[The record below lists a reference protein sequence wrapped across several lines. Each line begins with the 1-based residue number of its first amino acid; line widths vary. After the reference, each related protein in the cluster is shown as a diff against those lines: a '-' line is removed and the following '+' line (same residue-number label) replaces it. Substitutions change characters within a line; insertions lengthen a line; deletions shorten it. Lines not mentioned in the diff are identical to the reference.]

1 MPTALITGVSRG
13 LGKELARQYAADGWK
28 VIGTERKDM
37 DMTDVA
43 QIRRFAA
50 KLKGEPIDLLFCNA
64 GISGSRAW
72 RPAASTSTRGRKC
85 CASTCSGR
93 PRSPRRCSTTWPP
106 AEKDH
111 RDDVEPARLDQRVE
125 RHDPA
130 LLDQQ
135 GGAQHAG
142 QGPGRD
148 ARARRIVVVALSP
161 GWVRTDMGGESAPLS
176 PESSVRGCERSSAA
190 CERQT
195 RENSSRTTARRFP
208 GEEPGGEARGD
219 RRAPRRRAP
228 ADARRDRPPDEE
240 RDGRWACEIAVA
252 PLNAKLDAVR
262 GTDSFHAVWLAC
274 SLALK
279 LLDNLKAEGWR
290 WKTATA
296 ARSRS
301 TPTARPRRGR
311 AVALL
316 HADSARNRLTGIG
329 LVSLTYLV
337 FALLDGS
344 AKWLVG
350 SMPVIMVVWL
360 RFATHVVVA
369 GAVLFPIKG
378 LALVKTS
385 HWRWHLVRALMFM
398 AMTGINFW
406 ALQYLQLTVTS
417 SIFFSVPLIIAL
429 ASASFLGEKLAPG
442 KWIAIITGFAGVL
455 VIVRPWGAEFHPAM
469 LASVVNALLYAVFMM
484 MTRRL
489 AAYDS
494 PETIQYLPAVGA
506 PSASRPSPSPPGRR
520 PTAGSSGPWPA

>member
-1 MPTALITGVSRG
+1 
-13 LGKELARQYAADGWK
+13 
-28 VIGTERKDM
+28 
-37 DMTDVA
+37 
-43 QIRRFAA
+43 
-50 KLKGEPIDLLFCNA
+50 
-64 GISGSRAW
+64 
-72 RPAASTSTRGRKC
+72 
-85 CASTCSGR
+85 
-93 PRSPRRCSTTWPP
+93 
-106 AEKDH
+106 
-111 RDDVEPARLDQRVE
+111 
-125 RHDPA
+125 
-130 LLDQQ
+130 
-135 GGAQHAG
+135 
-142 QGPGRD
+142 
-148 ARARRIVVVALSP
+148 
-161 GWVRTDMGGESAPLS
+161 
-176 PESSVRGCERSSAA
+176 
-190 CERQT
+190 
-195 RENSSRTTARRFP
+195 
-208 GEEPGGEARGD
+208 
-219 RRAPRRRAP
+219 
-228 ADARRDRPPDEE
+228 
-240 RDGRWACEIAVA
+240 
-252 PLNAKLDAVR
+252 
-262 GTDSFHAVWLAC
+262 
-274 SLALK
+274 
-279 LLDNLKAEGWR
+279 
-290 WKTATA
+290 
-296 ARSRS
+296 
-301 TPTARPRRGR
+301 
-311 AVALL
+311 LL

-350 SMPVIMVVWL
+350 TMPVIMVVWL

-369 GAVLFPIKG
+369 GAVLFPLKG

-506 PSASRPSPSPPGRR
+506 AIGLAPFAIAAWETPDGWLEWTVACLMGVLGGLGHYLLALAHRYAPASVIAPFLYQQVIYMALFGYLVFGDVPSAWVWLGAAVVIGSGLYLFSREQRGK
-520 PTAGSSGPWPA
+520 